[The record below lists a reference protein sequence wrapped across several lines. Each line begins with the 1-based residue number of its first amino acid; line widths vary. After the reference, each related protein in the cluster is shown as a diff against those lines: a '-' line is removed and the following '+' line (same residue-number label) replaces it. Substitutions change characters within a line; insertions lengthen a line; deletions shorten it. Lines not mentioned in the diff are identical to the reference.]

1 MAGVLARAFACVLLA
16 AAFAPAAASA
26 QLWARTDY
34 PIPPESPLRV
44 FFIQR
49 STNANTVVYDAR
61 LRADG
66 SIDPEQPIH
75 AYWLRFASTGER
87 RALNFVEQ
95 NLAYGPIAE
104 PHPRQRGA
112 WQVRFAAWGE
122 RDMRLQLDAAGR
134 PVLVGEVAG
143 RNARLVSIYLHVR
156 EGRFWP
162 SVPAIDVY
170 GVDLATGAPL
180 HERIVP

>member
-1 MAGVLARAFACVLLA
+1 MAAMLTLAFLL

-34 PIPPESPLRV
+34 PIPPESPVRV

-61 LRADG
+61 LRSDG
-66 SIDPEQPIH
+66 SLDPGQPIH
-75 AYWLRFASTGER
+75 AYWLRYASTGER
-87 RALNFVEQ
+87 RELNFVEQ

-112 WQVRFAAWGE
+112 WLVRFAAWGE
-122 RDMRLQLDAAGR
+122 RDMRLQLDATGR

-143 RNARLVSIYLHVR
+143 RHARLVSIYLHVR

-170 GVDLATGAPL
+170 GVDLATGAAL